1 MPPVYARL
9 RALAAR
15 RVSARVAPRE
25 NLCYTGTL
33 CGVSGRARKLL
44 EVTFIAKEMKVN
56 EQIRFRQVRL
66 IGVDGQQQG
75 IVETRDALRMAREAE
90 VDLVLVGEAAQPPVA
105 KLMDYGKYRYELQQ
119 QEKETRKKSRQHE
132 MKAIKFRVKIDD
144 HDYETKVNHVKR
156 FLKGGHKVKLTI
168 MFRGRERTHPELGQ
182 EILNR
187 VASDVSD
194 MAVVES
200 APNLAGMD
208 MNMVLG
214 PTKVAPP
221 KEPEAA
227 EASD

>member
-1 MPPVYARL
+1 MA
-9 RALAAR
+9 
-15 RVSARVAPRE
+15 
-25 NLCYTGTL
+25 
-33 CGVSGRARKLL
+33 
-44 EVTFIAKEMKVN
+44 FIAKELKVN
-56 EQIRFRQVRL
+56 EQIRVRHVRL
-66 IGVDGQQQG
+66 IGADGQQQG
-75 IVETRDALRMAREAE
+75 IVETRDALRMAREA
-90 VDLVLVGEAAQPPVA
+90 DLDLALVGEGAQPPVG

-132 MKAIKFRVKIDD
+132 LKAIKFRVKIDD

-156 FLKGGHKVKLTI
+156 FLKGGHKVKITI

-182 EILNR
+182 GILNR

-214 PTKVAPP
+214 PLRVAPP
-221 KEPEAA
+221 KDEEPETA
-227 EASD
+227 EVSS